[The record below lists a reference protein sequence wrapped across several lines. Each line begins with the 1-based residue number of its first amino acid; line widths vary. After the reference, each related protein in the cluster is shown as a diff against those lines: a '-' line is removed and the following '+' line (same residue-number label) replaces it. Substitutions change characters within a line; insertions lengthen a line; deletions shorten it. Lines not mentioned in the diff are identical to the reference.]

1 MRFTLIKNLQE
12 DKSMRPILTG
22 LLIFTLFYLIS
33 DIFVKHLNFG
43 IFPDAVSLSLFGDE
57 EQYIDP
63 LSTASFLE
71 FWHIEIFLMMMILL
85 TLSAVF
91 IRLSKKN
98 KSKVII
104 LNVLMLSALFSLISL
119 LLAFFISKT
128 FVFLYSFLYIVWH
141 VTAIYM
147 ILYSLWKLY
156 YDKSI

>member
-98 KSKVII
+98 KSKVIV

>member
-43 IFPDAVSLSLFGDE
+43 IFPDAVSLNLFGDE

>member
-12 DKSMRPILTG
+12 DKSIRPILTG

-43 IFPDAVSLSLFGDE
+43 IFPSAVSLTLFGDE

-63 LSTASFLE
+63 LNTASFLE
-71 FWHIEIFLMMMILL
+71 FWHIEIFLMMMLLL

-98 KSKVII
+98 KSKVIV

-128 FVFLYSFLYIVWH
+128 FVLLYSLLYIVWH
-141 VTAIYM
+141 VTAVYM

>member
-104 LNVLMLSALFSLISL
+104 LNVLMLSALFSLVSL
-119 LLAFFISKT
+119 FLAFFISKT